1 MALTRLGPNQ
11 AINLA
16 SNVTGTL
23 PTANGGTGATSF
35 TAGITVAEMWRL
47 TSNKTSSGDI
57 TANLARETASGY
69 GSINHGMTESSGI
82 FTFPSTGIWL
92 VRFTACFEE
101 GTGGD
106 DQARF
111 GIMYTANNS
120 SYSYY
125 ARGFSG
131 MTDPPNEFAQ
141 TENIEYMFDITDTSN
156 QKIKFNLSDMNTDNR
171 LLGNSSD
178 NKLTGF
184 TFLRLGDT

>member
-1 MALTRLGPNQ
+1 MALTTVRSTGISSLP
-11 AINLA
+11 AISGANL
-16 SNVTGTL
+16 TGI
-23 PTANGGTGATSF
+23 

-92 VRFTACFEE
+92 VRYTACFEE
-101 GTGGD
+101 GSGGD

-111 GIMYTANNS
+111 GIYYTSNNA
-120 SYSYY
+120 SYSYV
-125 ARGFSG
+125 AKGFSG
-131 MTDPPNEFAQ
+131 MTDPHNEFDQ
-141 TENIEYMFDITDTSN
+141 TDNIEYMFDITDTSN
-156 QKIKFNLSDMNTDNR
+156 QKVKFDTHEMNSNNR
-171 LLGNSSD
+171 LLGSTNARF
-178 NKLTGF
+178 TGF